1 MIRFIINKLMLI
13 VLSILG
19 VTTVIG
25 FIIYQAPVD
34 PAKLQFGQQ
43 ADSESVQLLRK
54 KYYLDRSFQEQVFR
68 YLEDLSPIQWV
79 NSDDPRIPDYSL
91 ISKKEFSSSTLILK
105 LPYFRRS
112 YGTGEKV
119 SDMIMEAIP
128 ATALLGF
135 CSMLIAAFFGLFLG
149 IIAALK
155 RDHWVDQW
163 IISFTTLFY
172 SIPSYISAILLAIVF
187 GYWLQDYTHLP
198 IQGSLVGLDD
208 HGNEVID
215 FRKIILPSFA
225 LGLRPI
231 AMIAQ
236 MTRTSLID
244 AYAANYCRTAKA
256 NGITE
261 SRILFKHIFPNA
273 LNPIITTMSGWM
285 ASLLTGAFFV
295 EYVFNYKGMGDLT
308 IQSLNQ
314 FDIPVVLACCVT
326 TVSIFVIMNVVADVL
341 YAVVDPRIKI

>member
-1 MIRFIINKLMLI
+1 MIRFIINKVLI
-13 VLSILG
+13 VLFSVLG

-54 KYYLDRSFQEQVFR
+54 KYYLDRPFQEQVFR
-68 YLEDLSPIQWV
+68 YLEDLSPVQWL
-79 NSDDPRIPDYSL
+79 NSDDPRMLDYSL
-91 ISKKEFSSSTLILK
+91 ITKTELASMVIITKY
-105 LPYFRRS
+105 PYFRRS

-128 ATALLGF
+128 ATALLGLF
-135 CSMLIAAFFGLFLG
+135 SMVIAAFLGLILG

-187 GYWLQDYTHLP
+187 GYWLQEYTHLP

-208 HGNEVID
+208 YGNEVID
-215 FRKIILPSFA
+215 FRKIILPSLA

-244 AYAANYCRTAKA
+244 AYAANYSRTAKA
-256 NGITE
+256 NGLTK

-314 FDIPVVLACCVT
+314 FDIPVVMACCVT
-326 TVSIFVIMNVVADVL
+326 TVSIFVLMNVVADIL